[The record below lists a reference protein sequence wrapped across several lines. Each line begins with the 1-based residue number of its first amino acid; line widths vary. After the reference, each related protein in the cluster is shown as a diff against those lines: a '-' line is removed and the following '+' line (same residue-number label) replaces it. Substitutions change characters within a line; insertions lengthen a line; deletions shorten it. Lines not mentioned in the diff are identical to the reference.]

1 MKCSANEDAN
11 NDDIDNPR
19 SCASLCKHAETEQ
32 CSVTPMKW
40 LLFPYMIGLLWLL
53 LHPIVSVTTGELK
66 CRGFFVDEK
75 ALLHSTYYSAPYP
88 FDQLWRYYSDKNRP
102 TDGLC
107 HNLRA
112 LDMLETSMIECHQD
126 KTNNFDY
133 AIIVPNKA
141 PSLPSEAI
149 VLIVKEPNCQAGWTS
164 SYFHVAL
171 LNLIHRLSDGVS
183 SPWLSKNIIIVS
195 PRPTL
200 PCKSKS
206 VEDFS
211 QLHATVTA
219 FADAYHLGSLP
230 MKHITSVIRNV
241 LVLDVE
247 QIMVPSES
255 TKSSIDVFILPQGV
269 GAVLPNFD
277 LVSVMVEIFLHQNWS
292 LTQNL
297 RVNLHPSVAL
307 IRKIQIVLEKN
318 FPSAVAAY
326 FKDLI
331 SMFAFVGFLSLGP

>member
-1 MKCSANEDAN
+1 MKRSANDDAN
-11 NDDIDNPR
+11 HDDIDNRR

-32 CSVTPMKW
+32 CRVTPMKW
-40 LLFPYMIGLLWLL
+40 LLFPYIIGLLWLL

-88 FDQLWRYYSDKNRP
+88 VDQLRRYYSDRNTP
-102 TDGLC
+102 IDGLC
-107 HNLRA
+107 HTLRV
-112 LDMLETSMIECHQD
+112 LDILETCMIECHRD
-126 KTNNFDY
+126 NTNNFDY

-141 PSLPSEAI
+141 PSPPSEAI
-149 VLIVKEPNCQAGWTS
+149 VLIVKEPNCKAGWTS

-171 LNLIHRLSDGVS
+171 LNLIQRLSDGVS

-195 PRPTL
+195 PRPAL
-200 PCKSKS
+200 PCKIKS

-241 LVLDVE
+241 LVLDVD
-247 QIMVPSES
+247 QIMVPSVS
-255 TKSSIDVFILPQGV
+255 TKSSNDVFILPQGV

-277 LVSVMVEIFLHQNWS
+277 LVSVIVDIFLHQNWS

-297 RVNLHPSVAL
+297 RLHLHPPVAL
-307 IRKIQIVLEKN
+307 IRKMQMVLEKN
-318 FPSAVAAY
+318 FPSAVATY
-326 FKDLI
+326 FIDLI
-331 SMFAFVGFLSLGP
+331 SMLAFVVFLSLGP